1 MPFELSSALKSTC
14 GWSFSS
20 RGMNNLFCNKFYTSA
35 ILTIIIM
42 VLVMLIYPCKK
53 GTPAWITFK
62 LGFYILIFTMGIM
75 FVHDGVMYYHHEK
88 DREKQESDDMIGGLD
103 GHQNVAFN
111 GSNIMVKPSFGGD
124 GMTGDGE
131 CCGGGEHSGKNIK
144 DRGMGNEEIFSMFGV

>member
-62 LGFYILIFTMGIM
+62 LGFYVLIFTMGIM
-75 FVHDGVMYYHHEK
+75 FVHDGVMYYHYEK
-88 DREKQESDDMIGGLD
+88 ERDKTESDEMVAGFD
-103 GHQNVAFN
+103 GSGNVAFTGGN
-111 GSNIMVKPSFGGD
+111 MAVNPAVGGD
-124 GMTGDGE
+124 RMSESGESYVGEERSNKKIDGVME
-131 CCGGGEHSGKNIK
+131 
-144 DRGMGNEEIFSMFGV
+144 NEEIFSMFGV